1 MTRIVVNRQYSVY
14 DSTDPVVKR
23 VLHGFS
29 DASEM
34 AYGCCIYMK
43 SIKKSGDCD
52 VTLIA
57 AKSRV
62 VPLSKKYS
70 IPKLALLGNYILS
83 KLITVVSDSLQ
94 KETEIHDYRCWT
106 DSMITLAWIKAT
118 DKELKTFC
126 QSRVVKIRKQTD
138 VNKWFHCRSEENPA
152 DIITRFD
159 NQPDLATNHIWWNA
173 SEFIHDNKAEQRD
186 DSPEALYSKE
196 YLEEVKPL
204 TSVLIT
210 IQKEEEVK
218 INIKNIVSIE
228 KYNDVNKLYRIT
240 ALVLRFVRNLRKKK
254 NNNTLNIHK
263 YVTITELREAKHIW
277 LIDNQRELRKED
289 KFDQLKNNLKLE
301 EDGDDLL
308 RSKKRLMNA
317 NLPYSTRAPI
327 ILCRNHRLSE
337 LIVLEKHTL
346 VKHNGERQ
354 TLAEVRRNYWI
365 SRGKSFVKHVLL
377 PCRKC
382 KEYNSRPYSYP
393 ETPNLPH
400 LRLRDDVPF
409 SGTGVDYFGPLY
421 CRDIFAKNSQ
431 MYKCWVVLYTCASTR
446 GVILDVVHSN
456 HSQTFIN
463 SFRRFI
469 ARRGCP
475 VTVLSDNGKS
485 FIAENTQSFV
495 AMKNVDWKFNIE
507 SAPWY
512 GGFWERLVQSVKR
525 CIKKTLS
532 KSKLSYEELQ
542 TVLLEIELVINS
554 RPLCSLFD
562 DDQVEVIT
570 PNQLL
575 FGRN

>member
-1 MTRIVVNRQYSVY
+1 M
-14 DSTDPVVKR
+14 
-23 VLHGFS
+23 
-29 DASEM
+29 
-34 AYGCCIYMK
+34 
-43 SIKKSGDCD
+43 
-52 VTLIA
+52 
-57 AKSRV
+57 
-62 VPLSKKYS
+62 
-70 IPKLALLGNYILS
+70 
-83 KLITVVSDSLQ
+83 
-94 KETEIHDYRCWT
+94 
-106 DSMITLAWIKAT
+106 
-118 DKELKTFC
+118 
-126 QSRVVKIRKQTD
+126 
-138 VNKWFHCRSEENPA
+138 
-152 DIITRFD
+152 
-159 NQPDLATNHIWWNA
+159 
-173 SEFIHDNKAEQRD
+173 
-186 DSPEALYSKE
+186 YSKE

-218 INIKNIVSIE
+218 INIKNRVSIE

-240 ALVLRFVRNLRKKK
+240 ALVLRFVRNHRKKK

-317 NLPYSTRAPI
+317 NLPYSTRAQI

-354 TLAEVRRNYWI
+354 TLAEVRKNYWI

-475 VTVLSDNGKS
+475 VTVLSDNRKS